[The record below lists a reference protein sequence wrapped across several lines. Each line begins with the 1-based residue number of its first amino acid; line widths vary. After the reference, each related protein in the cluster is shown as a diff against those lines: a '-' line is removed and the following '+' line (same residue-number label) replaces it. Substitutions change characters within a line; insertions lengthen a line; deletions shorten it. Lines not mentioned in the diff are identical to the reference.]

1 MTDWRQ
7 DIVAR
12 AEAAARGYLADSP
25 ACHDWDHTQRVRS
38 NALQLARGEGADL
51 LVVEVA
57 ALLHD
62 IGRPQELADQ
72 GKTDHAQVGAEMA
85 LRLLPQLCVD
95 DNAFIA
101 HVADCI
107 RTHRFRTR
115 QPELFPATQEAKV
128 VFDAD
133 KLDGIG
139 AIGIARSFHFAGRI
153 GARVHNTAEEA
164 LAENSYSKEDSAYRE
179 YLVKLRYVKD
189 KMLTET
195 GRRLAIQR
203 HDFMVEFFRQLNEET
218 GLAIRN

>member
-1 MTDWRQ
+1 MMDWRQ

-12 AEAAARGYLADSP
+12 AEAAARECLADSP
-25 ACHDWDHTQRVRS
+25 ACHDWDHTQRVRC

-85 LRLLPQLCVD
+85 TRLLPQLGVD
-95 DNAFIA
+95 DNAFIT

-107 RTHRFRTR
+107 RTHRFRMR
-115 QPELFPATQEAKV
+115 QPELFPKTLEAKV

-164 LAENSYSKEDSAYRE
+164 LAENSYSQEDSAYRE

-203 HDFMVEFFRQLNEET
+203 HDFMVDFFRQLNEET
-218 GLAIRN
+218 HSN